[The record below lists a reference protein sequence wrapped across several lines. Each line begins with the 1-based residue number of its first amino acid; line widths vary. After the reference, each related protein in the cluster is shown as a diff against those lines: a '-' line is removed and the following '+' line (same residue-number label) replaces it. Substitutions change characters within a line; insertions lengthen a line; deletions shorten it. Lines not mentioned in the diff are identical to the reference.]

1 MTRVTVTPDGEAAA
15 RRAADLMASHINDAR
30 MRSADVHIA
39 VAGGSTPQRAYE
51 LLADMQGTWAHVHLW
66 LGDER
71 CVPADHEDANQRM
84 VDESLLSQLR
94 SSEGPHLHP
103 VRGELQPE
111 DAAWLYGRDIARAMG
126 DRPVFD
132 LVLLGLGPD
141 GHTASLFPGH
151 PAARAAHA
159 PVIGVRESPKPP
171 PERITLT
178 LPVLERAR
186 FTLLLATG
194 AEKREALAGVRAGDD
209 RLPAARMGDGLDEI
223 VCDEAAAGA
232 ASSTTS

>member
-1 MTRVTVTPDGEAAA
+1 VTVTPDAEAAA
-15 RRAADLMASHINDAR
+15 RRAADLMANHINDAR
-30 MRSADVHIA
+30 VRSADVHIA
-39 VAGGSTPQRAYE
+39 LAGGSSPQRAYE
-51 LLADMQGTWAHVHLW
+51 LLADMQGTWSHVHLW

-71 CVPADHEDANQRM
+71 CVPADHPEANQRM
-84 VDESLLSQLR
+84 VRESLLARLR
-94 SSEGPHLHP
+94 SERGPFLHG
-103 VRGELQPE
+103 VRGELGPE
-111 DAAWLYGRDIARAMG
+111 DAAWLYGSEVVRAMG
-126 DRPVFD
+126 EQPVFD

-178 LPVLERAR
+178 LPVLRRAR

-194 AEKREALAGVRAGDD
+194 ASKREALAGVRAGDD

-223 VCDEAAAGA
+223 VCDEAA
-232 ASSTTS
+232 TS